1 MIDKPSGLSD
11 DDLWAKCQ
19 QGGPITSQDLG
30 LNSSQNSSDVTTY
43 QTEGALFRKMTRNEV
58 ENHPK
63 VGYNFLKKK
72 HRTRKGKV
80 ERYDKTKLR

>member
-30 LNSSQNSSDVTTY
+30 LNSSQNSSDGTTY
-43 QTEGALFRKMTRNEV
+43 QTEGTRSLQFELNNKE
-58 ENHPK
+58 
-63 VGYNFLKKK
+63 KK
-72 HRTRKGKV
+72 
-80 ERYDKTKLR
+80 